1 MLLAQLLAA
10 STVGYGADLGE
21 GGAAHAVQLLAA
33 HLLAAATDKEAA
45 QLLVRRC
52 LMEKIRL
59 RRCLLT
65 QNRLRFWLT
74 RALTW

>member
-1 MLLAQLLAA
+1 MLWSMLLAQLLAA
-10 STVGYGADLGE
+10 STVGDGADQGE

-33 HLLAAATDKEAA
+33 HLLAAATDKEATQLLAA

-52 LMEKIRL
+52 LVVKIRL

-65 QNRLRFWLT
+65 
-74 RALTW
+74 

>member
-33 HLLAAATDKEAA
+33 HLLAVATDKEAA
-45 QLLVRRC
+45 QLLAAQLLVRRC
-52 LMEKIRL
+52 LVVKIRL

-65 QNRLRFWLT
+65 
-74 RALTW
+74 